1 MNALE
6 MREVEDLLRDLIRS
20 AGLDWLLDELDE
32 AIATGVAEEKLLQ
45 RRRGTS
51 TEEYEALAVADMR
64 TDTFHRSVKRGASV
78 VVTTRPMNARERTE
92 LHLDALRRL
101 FLELPEIEAET
112 LKIVN
117 AGDDPHA
124 HRCTACGSSPTRSS
138 PGAATSPMQSPPAF
152 PMAPAHTFRICS
164 AQLVRRS
171 ADECRQHPAP

>member
-20 AGLDWLLDELDE
+20 AGLDWLIDELDE

-45 RRRGTS
+45 RRRGTP
-51 TEEYEALAVADMR
+51 TEEYEALAVADMG
-64 TDTFHRSVKRGASV
+64 TDTFHRSLKRGASV
-78 VVTTRPMNARERTE
+78 VVTTRPMTARERTE

-117 AGDDPHA
+117 AEDDLHRAPVRSVRFAPDEELSGHRDQTHEVATRLPEDTRA
-124 HRCTACGSSPTRSS
+124 HL
-138 PGAATSPMQSPPAF
+138 QNL
-152 PMAPAHTFRICS
+152 FREAREEIS
-164 AQLVRRS
+164 R
-171 ADECRQHPAP
+171 

>member
-51 TEEYEALAVADMR
+51 TGEYEALAVAEMG
-64 TDTFHRSVKRGASV
+64 TDTFHRSLKRGASV

-92 LHLDALRRL
+92 LHVDALRRL

-117 AGDDPHA
+117 AEDDPHRAPVHSVRFIPDEELTGRRDQPHEVAARLPEDTRA
-124 HRCTACGSSPTRSS
+124 HL
-138 PGAATSPMQSPPAF
+138 QNL
-152 PMAPAHTFRICS
+152 FREAREEIS
-164 AQLVRRS
+164 R
-171 ADECRQHPAP
+171 